1 MLFNSYIFVFLFL
14 PLSLAGYFGLNKFR
28 LYSLAKI
35 FLIGM
40 SFWFYGYFNPWYLV
54 IMVGSI
60 VVNYVLSYTML
71 TCKSKYPRVAM
82 FWAGIL
88 FNIGILFY
96 FKYYDFFISNIN
108 AAFGTDF
115 NLNNLVLPL
124 GISFFTFQ
132 QLSYVIDSYKKEVPK
147 YSFFDYS
154 LFVTFFPQL
163 VAGPIVLHSE
173 IVPQFADKKKKKLNA
188 DNFAKGI
195 MAFSFGLAK
204 KVLIADTLGKV
215 VNWGYLDVGALDRTN
230 AIIVILC
237 YTLQIYFDF
246 SGYCD
251 MATGI
256 GKMFNIDLPMNF
268 NSPYRAVTI
277 LDFWNRWHMTLTR
290 FFTRYVYIP
299 LGGNRKG
306 KLRTYINVF
315 IVFTVSGIWHGANW
329 TFIVW
334 GMVHGLFNIFT
345 RIFKKYIDKL
355 PKLINWFITF
365 TFVNLSWVI
374 FRADNLEVAI
384 SLVDRVKNGVWGPI
398 SVGVGDYMALPEIKL
413 LNRFL
418 LPYTDQT
425 LTWFAVG
432 IIAFALF
439 ASIFMKNT
447 NERLDKFKPNIRTAI
462 VSAILLAYS
471 IVSLSGISTFLYF
484 NF

>member
-1 MLFNSYIFVFLFL
+1 M
-14 PLSLAGYFGLNKFR
+14 
-28 LYSLAKI
+28 
-35 FLIGM
+35 
-40 SFWFYGYFNPWYLV
+40 
-54 IMVGSI
+54 
-60 VVNYVLSYTML
+60 
-71 TCKSKYPRVAM
+71 
-82 FWAGIL
+82 
-88 FNIGILFY
+88 
-96 FKYYDFFISNIN
+96 
-108 AAFGTDF
+108 
-115 NLNNLVLPL
+115 
-124 GISFFTFQ
+124 
-132 QLSYVIDSYKKEVPK
+132 
-147 YSFFDYS
+147 
-154 LFVTFFPQL
+154 FVTFFPQL

-355 PKLINWFITF
+355 PKFINWFISCYITC
-365 TFVNLSWVI
+365 
-374 FRADNLEVAI
+374 
-384 SLVDRVKNGVWGPI
+384 G
-398 SVGVGDYMALPEIKL
+398 
-413 LNRFL
+413 
-418 LPYTDQT
+418 
-425 LTWFAVG
+425 
-432 IIAFALF
+432 
-439 ASIFMKNT
+439 
-447 NERLDKFKPNIRTAI
+447 
-462 VSAILLAYS
+462 
-471 IVSLSGISTFLYF
+471 
-484 NF
+484 